1 MKKASKKSPKLMR
14 KQPTQPITGKIS
26 RVLIKAIEANQKA
39 GEKNAE
45 LSRRSGVSH
54 SQITRWLSGEREIS
68 FEVAEKLCEALGLE
82 LRKIDD
88 LSDSAAG

>member
-1 MKKASKKSPKLMR
+1 MKKAAKKLPASMR
-14 KQPTQPITGKIS
+14 KKAEQPITGKIS
-26 RVLIKAIEANQKA
+26 RALIKAIEANQKA

-54 SQITRWLSGEREIS
+54 PQITRWLSGERGIS

-82 LRKIDD
+82 LKKIDD
-88 LSDSAAG
+88 SVS

>member
-1 MKKASKKSPKLMR
+1 MKKAATATVKSNT
-14 KQPTQPITGKIS
+14 KQAQQPITGKIS
-26 RVLIKAIEANQKA
+26 RALVRAIEANQKA

-54 SQITRWLSGEREIS
+54 PQITRWLSGERGIS

-88 LSDSAAG
+88 